1 MQSSAKNNSDLNE
14 NKQQNEVLAN
24 AVKKMANPSD
34 FTPQLLLDMQI
45 LNENKICIVKKDGT
59 HEKFNIQK
67 IINAIS
73 KSAERMLIKFNENQL
88 RQICNIVKEQILI

>member
-1 MQSSAKNNSDLNE
+1 MQRSAKNNSNLNE

-45 LNENKICIVKKDGT
+45 LNENLQHCKRT
-59 HEKFNIQK
+59 NFALEQK
-67 IINAIS
+67 
-73 KSAERMLIKFNENQL
+73 RY
-88 RQICNIVKEQILI
+88 RY